1 MRMLMVHQ
9 REGHRLDSWL
19 EKITESGLAELQ
31 SFASGIEK
39 DKDAVQTGLTWPIN
53 NGVVEGNVT
62 KLKRDF
68 ASNVWKSRISPP
80 ASTSAPRI
88 VAAGESLPRL
98 ADVIKPEVGDA

>member
-1 MRMLMVHQ
+1 MCSFKMRMLMVHQ

-62 KLKRDF
+62 KLKRDL
-68 ASNVWKSRISPP
+68 ASNV
-80 ASTSAPRI
+80 
-88 VAAGESLPRL
+88 
-98 ADVIKPEVGDA
+98 